1 MSKKGKVCRECG
13 ATLTGIRS
21 QYCTDTCYKFSK
33 QRRAKQVSHLR
44 NKDFPQKDCYICGK
58 LFQPIREDHRNCS
71 KSCTFEDARNR
82 RIAKRKKQPKLP
94 RVKPM
99 EISRLPVSFLP
110 GRIETHRNPTLINS
124 RDPRNIKLNSAILD
138 FLAQGGEIKK
148 FPDELNGKTPS
159 VNFSFGFDI
168 DSSLGFG
175 MELNSTQLLE
185 DYDRN

>member
-1 MSKKGKVCRECG
+1 MSKKGKVCRECSKP
-13 ATLTGIRS
+13 LTGIRS
-21 QYCTDTCYKFSK
+21 QFCTDTCYKHHK
-33 QRRAKQVSHLR
+33 QMRAKEVSHLR
-44 NKDFPQKDCYICGK
+44 RRNFPQKDCYICGK

-99 EISRLPVSFLP
+99 ESSKLPIIY
-110 GRIETHRNPTLINS
+110 GQIETHRNPILIKS
-124 RDPRNIKLNSAILD
+124 RDPRHIKLNSDILD
-138 FLAQGGEIKK
+138 FLAKGGEIKK
-148 FPDELNGKTPS
+148 FPDELNGKTPT